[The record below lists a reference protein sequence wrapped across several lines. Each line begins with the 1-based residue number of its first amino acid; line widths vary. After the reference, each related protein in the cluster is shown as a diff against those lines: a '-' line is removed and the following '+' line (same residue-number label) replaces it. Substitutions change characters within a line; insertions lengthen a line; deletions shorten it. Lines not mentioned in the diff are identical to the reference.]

1 MVLDK
6 GRIVEF
12 DTPKAL
18 LQNKDGV
25 FYSMS
30 KSAGVVVEEISILN

>member
-1 MVLDK
+1 MFKRIMVLDK

-18 LQNKDGV
+18 LLNKDGI

-30 KSAGVVVEEISILN
+30 KSAGIIVD